1 MNIPVNQMNL
11 TKIKILQLCFFIEK
25 LNFEFLFLF
34 FMSSNKY
41 IEQPPDIQSQRNSI
55 RHSSLNQSV
64 HEFSSYKEKMQD
76 LMLPNVEFVEP

>member
-41 IEQPPDIQSQRNSI
+41 IEQSPDIQSQRNSI